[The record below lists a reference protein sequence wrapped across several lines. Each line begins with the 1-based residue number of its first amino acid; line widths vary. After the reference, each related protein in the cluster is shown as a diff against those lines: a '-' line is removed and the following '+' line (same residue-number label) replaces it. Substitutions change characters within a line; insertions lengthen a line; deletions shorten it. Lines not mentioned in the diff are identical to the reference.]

1 MHAPPLHEISTYRV
15 AVGEPG
21 VLVTAWHLT
30 LARTPRST
38 GPRLIVIFSDS
49 LMPMPHLLYIHKPS
63 TWMVTQRAVGLS
75 SRCGLEE
82 ILGEGRMRIAPPSS
96 GDATLGEVLGSVSGS
111 TGIESG
117 PLSLSGGRAIIWESS
132 HGPEGGL
139 TLLCE
144 QSRHRP
150 LEENHEH
157 SRERGYGVHRVGPS
171 PGARGAWTP
180 RDPAEPFEAFRGGYN
195 SLGPCL
201 WRSRSLAPGRVGR
214 RRTPGRRER
223 RGKPFDA
230 GEEEAHYGQSERGHP
245 PTRRDHRRPP

>member
-49 LMPMPHLLYIHKPS
+49 LMPTPHLLYIHRPS
-63 TWMVTQRAVGLS
+63 TWMVTQRVVGLS
-75 SRCGLEE
+75 SSCGLEE
-82 ILGEGRMRIAPPSS
+82 ISGEGRMLIAPPSS
-96 GDATLGEVLGSVSGS
+96 GGATLGEVLGTVSGS

-117 PLSLSGGRAIIWESS
+117 PLSLSGGRASIWESS

-139 TLLCE
+139 TLPCE

-171 PGARGAWTP
+171 P
-180 RDPAEPFEAFRGGYN
+180 
-195 SLGPCL
+195 
-201 WRSRSLAPGRVGR
+201 
-214 RRTPGRRER
+214 
-223 RGKPFDA
+223 
-230 GEEEAHYGQSERGHP
+230 
-245 PTRRDHRRPP
+245 